1 MLNND
6 KIKLMTKLALYE
18 QSNGKKSLPAS
29 KYYKDDYLGLKLI
42 NSAIVATLAFLLTLV
57 CIVFVNIET
66 LIYDITTIDL
76 VNVCRI
82 VIVCYIAFMVLYL
95 TISYIV
101 YKIKYN
107 MIKDEVK
114 EYDDTLKALYG
125 IYKTEGT
132 LQEALESGSDEEVEI
147 AIMEEN

>member
-76 VNVCRI
+76 VNVGRI

>member
-76 VNVCRI
+76 VNVGRI
-82 VIVCYIAFMVLYL
+82 VTVCYIAFMVLYL

>member
-1 MLNND
+1 
-6 KIKLMTKLALYE
+6 MTKLALYE

-76 VNVCRI
+76 VNVGRI
-82 VIVCYIAFMVLYL
+82 VTVCYIAFMVLYL